1 MNHPLALVVFGLFV
15 GVFSGVMG
23 LGGGSVMIPI
33 MVLVYHMSQ
42 PAAHGTSLAVMIPPV
57 VLPAVIEYYDKGNVN
72 VRMAIWMAIG
82 VLMGTYFGAMIANRI
97 DPAKL
102 KLVFGFLLIYVAGYT
117 IFKDANLARTTLL
130 AVTLVVVAGLI
141 FAATRW
147 YDAARA
153 ASV

>member
-57 VLPAVIEYYDKGNVN
+57 VLPAVIEYYRNGNVN
-72 VRMAIWMAIG
+72 VRMAIWMALG
-82 VLMGTYFGAMIANRI
+82 VLLGTFFGALIANRI
-97 DPAKL
+97 DPFKL
-102 KLVFGFLLIYVAGYT
+102 KVVFGFLLIYVAGYT
-117 IFKDANLARTTLL
+117 IFKDANLARTTVL
-130 AVTLVVVAGLI
+130 AAALVVVALAL
-141 FAATRW
+141 FLATRW

-153 ASV
+153 AGV